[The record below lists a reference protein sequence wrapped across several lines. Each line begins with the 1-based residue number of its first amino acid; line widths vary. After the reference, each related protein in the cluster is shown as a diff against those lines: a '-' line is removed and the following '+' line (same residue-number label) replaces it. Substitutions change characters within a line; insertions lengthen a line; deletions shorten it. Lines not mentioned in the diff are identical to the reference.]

1 MEDRKKFWEHVYQRK
16 SPQEVS
22 WTQKVPETSL
32 TFIRRCELPHSAPI
46 IDVGGGD
53 STLVDHLLTE
63 GYNNITVLDISEKAI
78 EKAKDRLGKRA
89 SQVQW
94 ITSDILDFTPPE
106 RYQLWHDRATF
117 HFLNKEE
124 EIARYIQIASKNIN
138 GYLILATFSET
149 GPEKCTGLP
158 VHRYSE
164 SSLEAILSSGFI
176 KLACIQED
184 HITPS
189 HSRQNFLFCSFGRI
203 KRI

>member
-1 MEDRKKFWEHVYQRK
+1 MDDRKIFWEHIYKCK

-32 TFIRRCELPHSAPI
+32 TLIRRCKLPRSAPI

-53 STLVDHLLTE
+53 STLVDHLLAE

-89 SQVQW
+89 SQVRW
-94 ITSDILDFTPPE
+94 ITSDILDFTPPQ

-117 HFLNKEE
+117 HFLNVEE
-124 EIARYIQIASKNIN
+124 EITRYIQIASKNIT
-138 GYLILATFSET
+138 GFLILATFSET

-164 SSLEAILSSGFI
+164 SSLEAVLSYGFI
-176 KLACIQED
+176 KLDCMQED

-189 HSRQNFLFCSFGRI
+189 HNKQNFLFCSFRRTNGI
-203 KRI
+203 